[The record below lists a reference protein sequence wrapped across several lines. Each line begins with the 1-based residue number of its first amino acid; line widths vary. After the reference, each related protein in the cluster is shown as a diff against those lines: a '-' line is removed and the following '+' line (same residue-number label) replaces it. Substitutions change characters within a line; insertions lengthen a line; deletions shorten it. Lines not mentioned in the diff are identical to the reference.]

1 MKKFFELIF
10 VFFVGT
16 TMLFGQKVKDTLN
29 VVEDLNPSMGKII
42 ISTADNKNEVNP
54 QSTLKKGTM
63 FIFWGWNRAGFSKSD
78 IRFKGNGYDFTLNN
92 VVAHDRPSELSMAY
106 IDPTKLSTPQFN
118 FRFAYFLKDNVA
130 LVVSQDHMKY
140 VMDQNQIANF
150 RGNISDPTYAA
161 MVQNGQVNLAD
172 EQFLTFEH
180 TDGLNYVNVGLEKYK
195 NLSSKKNFDIFLAY
209 GGGIGAL
216 MPKSNV
222 KLFGNERSDRY
233 HLAGFGLDARS
244 SINLVFWNH
253 WMARVEGKFGYI
265 NMPDIKTTLN
275 NKPDKA
281 SQDFVFYQ
289 VNFGIGYVFNRKLK
303 N

>member
-1 MKKFFELIF
+1 MKKFFELVF

-16 TMLFGQKVKDTLN
+16 TMLFGQNQDT
-29 VVEDLNPSMGKII
+29 V
-42 ISTADNKNEVNP
+42 DNSGYN
-54 QSTLKKGTM
+54 QSKLSKGTM
-63 FIFWGWNRAGFSKSD
+63 FVYWGWNRAGFSKSD
-78 IRFKGNGYDFTLNN
+78 IRFKGNGYDFTLKN

-106 IDPTKLSTPQFN
+106 IDPTRLSIPQFN
-118 FRFAYFLKDNVA
+118 FRLAYFIKDNLA
-130 LVVSQDHMKY
+130 LVIAQDHMKY
-140 VMDQNQIANF
+140 VMDQNQTVNF
-150 RGNISDPTYAA
+150 DGHITDPTYAG
-161 MVQNGQVNLAD
+161 MVQNGQVNLLD

-180 TDGLNYVNVGLEKYK
+180 TDGLNYINLGLEKYK
-195 NLSSKKNFDIFLAY
+195 NVLSKKDFNMFWAY

-233 HLAGFGLDARS
+233 HLAGFGLDART
-244 SINLVFWNH
+244 SINAVFWNH

-281 SQDFVFYQ
+281 NQDFVFYQ
-289 VNFGIGYVFNRKLK
+289 INFGIGYVFNRKIK

>member
-1 MKKFFELIF
+1 MKKFFELFF

-16 TMLFGQKVKDTLN
+16 TILFGQKLDSLN
-29 VVEDLNPSMGKII
+29 DWNNQDCTVIKKLPKS
-42 ISTADNKNEVNP
+42 
-54 QSTLKKGTM
+54 LKKGTM
-63 FIFWGWNRAGFSKSD
+63 FVFWGWNRAGFSKSD

-106 IDPTKLSTPQFN
+106 IDPTRLSIPQFN
-118 FRFAYFLKDNVA
+118 FRFAYFLKDNLA
-130 LVVSQDHMKY
+130 LVIAQDHMKY
-140 VMDQNQIANF
+140 VMDQDQVANF
-150 RGNISDPTYAA
+150 KGHISDPTYAG
-161 MVQNGQVNLAD
+161 MVQNGQINLLD

-180 TDGLNYVNVGLEKYK
+180 TDGLNYINVGLEKYK
-195 NLSSKKNFDIFLAY
+195 NLSSKKNFDLFWAY
-209 GGGIGAL
+209 GGGVGAL

-233 HLAGFGLDARS
+233 HLAGFGLDART
-244 SINLVFWNH
+244 SINAVFWNH

>member
-1 MKKFFELIF
+1 MKKFFELVF

-16 TMLFGQKVKDTLN
+16 TMLFGQNQDT
-29 VVEDLNPSMGKII
+29 V
-42 ISTADNKNEVNP
+42 DNSGYN
-54 QSTLKKGTM
+54 QSKFSKGTM
-63 FIFWGWNRAGFSKSD
+63 FVYWGWNRAGFSKSD
-78 IRFKGNGYDFTLNN
+78 IRFKGNGYDFTLQN
-92 VVAHDRPSELSMAY
+92 VTAKDRPSELSMAY
-106 IDPTKLSTPQFN
+106 IDPTRLSIPQFN
-118 FRFAYFLKDNVA
+118 FRLAYFIKDNLA
-130 LVVSQDHMKY
+130 LVIAQDHMKY
-140 VMDQNQIANF
+140 VMDQNQTVNF
-150 RGNISDPTYAA
+150 DGHITDPTYAG
-161 MVQNGQVNLAD
+161 MVQNGQVNLLD

-180 TDGLNYVNVGLEKYK
+180 TDGLNYINLGLEKYK
-195 NLSSKKNFDIFLAY
+195 NVLSKKDFNMFWAY

-233 HLAGFGLDARS
+233 HLAGFGLDART
-244 SINLVFWNH
+244 SINAVFWNH

-289 VNFGIGYVFNRKLK
+289 INFGIGYVFNRKIK

>member
-1 MKKFFELIF
+1 
-10 VFFVGT
+10 
-16 TMLFGQKVKDTLN
+16 MLFGQNQDT
-29 VVEDLNPSMGKII
+29 V
-42 ISTADNKNEVNP
+42 DNSGYN
-54 QSTLKKGTM
+54 QSKLSKGTM
-63 FIFWGWNRAGFSKSD
+63 FVYWGWNRAGFSKSD
-78 IRFKGNGYDFTLNN
+78 IRFKGNGYDFTLKN

-106 IDPTKLSTPQFN
+106 IDPTRLSIPQFN
-118 FRFAYFLKDNVA
+118 FRLAYFIKDNWA
-130 LVVSQDHMKY
+130 LVIAQDHMKY
-140 VMDQNQIANF
+140 VMDQNQTVNID
-150 RGNISDPTYAA
+150 GHISDPTYAG
-161 MVQNGQVNLAD
+161 MVQNGQVDLSD

-180 TDGLNYVNVGLEKYK
+180 TDGLNYINLGLEKYK
-195 NLSSKKNFDIFLAY
+195 NVLSKKDFNLFWAY
-209 GGGIGAL
+209 GSGIGAL

-233 HLAGFGLDARS
+233 HLAGFGLDART
-244 SINLVFWNH
+244 SINAVFWNH

-289 VNFGIGYVFNRKLK
+289 INFGIGYVFNRKIK